1 MIRKMFRGYHRLTT
15 IWLHMFSGDLEREE
29 YNMYSRYLECQL
41 EATETLMRAV
51 NYVFPEY
58 KELIDKAFCSSRSV
72 KEAATEL
79 GMTYMQ
85 CTAII
90 SKIFIWLEKNY
101 NENGSKKEN

>member
-1 MIRKMFRGYHRLTT
+1 MIRKMFREYHRLTT
-15 IWLHMFSGDLEREE
+15 IWIHMISCDLD
-29 YNMYSRYLECQL
+29 SRYIERQL

-51 NYVFPEY
+51 DDVFPEY
-58 KELIDKAFCSSRSV
+58 KELIDKAFCSSMSV

-101 NENGSKKEN
+101 NENGSKKEK